1 MAEKNSR
8 IIPIQWVQTIKEDET
23 YEFNPDPNVYSTEKN
38 ISSTSVITLQSTVI
52 DGIDTTNRFLYN
64 RAGTAV
70 LSWES
75 LNLTDQY
82 GVGSIDWGGRVLVST
97 GGNRVLNW
105 QNDLNLISPVYYTS
119 EIVDITQNIFSATS
133 SYAGKTI
140 QGSSSAALYN
150 VVAYDKDTF
159 TWNPVSTKS
168 TQATYVLG
176 IWLPGNLVLL
186 EGELV
191 VHDDYGTFGPYI
203 AGHIGGAPIYLQSD
217 GVGVMDCTPPTVPPN
232 IVRVLGYTYYKNT
245 TSGGDWIMK
254 FSPQDYISSPTIPA
268 SASYATSASYALTA
282 QTLLGSVTSASYAQ
296 TASYVQTAQTASF
309 FSGTVVSA
317 SYAQTASFV
326 QNAQTSSYLSNLES
340 ELNNVLIFNLFIS

>member
-1 MAEKNSR
+1 MAEQISR
-8 IIPIQWVQTIKEDET
+8 IVPIQWVQTIKEDGT
-23 YEFNPDPNVYSTEKN
+23 YEFSPDPNVYSTQKN
-38 ISSTSVITLQSTVI
+38 VPSTNKIDLQSTVI

-64 RAGTAV
+64 SAGTAV

-82 GVGSIDWGGRVLVST
+82 GVGSVDWGGRVLIST

-119 EIVDITQNIFSATS
+119 EIVNITQNIFSATS

-159 TWNPVSTKS
+159 TWNPVATKS

-254 FSPQDYISSPTIPA
+254 FSPQDYVSSTTTPA
-268 SASYATSASYALTA
+268 SASYATSASYA
-282 QTLLGSVTSASYAQ
+282 QTASYVQNAQ
-296 TASYVQTAQTASF
+296 TASYVLNA
-309 FSGTVVSA
+309 VSA
-317 SYAQTASFV
+317 SYAATA
-326 QNAQTSSYLSNLES
+326 SYLSTPPPGNSLY
-340 ELNNVLIFNLFIS
+340 LFYNY

>member
-1 MAEKNSR
+1 MAEKISR
-8 IIPIQWVQTIKEDET
+8 KIPIQWVQTIKDDGS
-23 YEFNPDPNVYSTEKN
+23 YEFNPDPNVYSTQKN
-38 ISSTSVITLQSTVI
+38 IPSTNKIDLQSTVI

-64 RAGTAV
+64 SAGTAV

-82 GVGSIDWGGRVLVST
+82 GVGSVDWGGRVLVST
-97 GGNRVLNW
+97 GTNRVLNW
-105 QNDLNLISPVYYTS
+105 QNDLYLTSPIYYTS
-119 EIVDITQNIFSATS
+119 KILNTTQNIFSSTS

-159 TWNPVSTKS
+159 TWNPVATKS

-254 FSPQDYISSPTIPA
+254 FSPQDYVSSTTTPA

-296 TASYVQTAQTASF
+296 TASYVQNAQTAS
-309 FSGTVVSA
+309 
-317 SYAQTASFV
+317 YV
-326 QNAQTSSYLSNLES
+326 QNAISSSFALTASYLN
-340 ELNNVLIFNLFIS
+340 ELQVLPGNSLYLFYNY

>member
-1 MAEKNSR
+1 MAEKISR
-8 IIPIQWVQTIKEDET
+8 KTLIQWTQTTNPDGT
-23 YEFNPDPNVYSTEKN
+23 FEFNPDPNTYSTQKTVP
-38 ISSTSVITLQSTVI
+38 STVKIDLQSTVI

-64 RAGTAV
+64 SAGTTV

-75 LNLTDQY
+75 LNLTDQN
-82 GVGSIDWGGRVLVST
+82 GVGSVDWGGRVLVST
-97 GGNRVLNW
+97 GTNRVLNW
-105 QNDLNLISPVYYTS
+105 QDDLYLTSPVYYTS
-119 EIVDITQNIFSATS
+119 KIVNITQNLFSATS

-159 TWNPVSTKS
+159 TWNPVATKS
-168 TQATYVLG
+168 TQATYILG

-217 GVGVMDCTPPTVPPN
+217 GVGVMDCTPPTISPN

-254 FSPQDYISSPTIPA
+254 FSPQDYVSSPTIPA

-282 QTLLGSVTSASYAQ
+282 QTLLGSVASASYSTSASFALTASYVQNAISSSFASTASFVQISQ
-296 TASYVQTAQTASF
+296 TASYVET
-309 FSGTVVSA
+309 
-317 SYAQTASFV
+317 
-326 QNAQTSSYLSNLES
+326 AQTSSY
-340 ELNNVLIFNLFIS
+340 IDGGTF

>member
-1 MAEKNSR
+1 MAEKISR
-8 IIPIQWVQTIKEDET
+8 KALIRWVQTTNPDGT
-23 YEFNPDPNVYSTEKN
+23 PEFIPDPNIYSTQK
-38 ISSTSVITLQSTVI
+38 TVPSTVKI
-52 DGIDTTNRFLYN
+52 DVQGTNIQSINFDSTNRILYN
-64 RAGTAV
+64 SAGTAV

-75 LNLTDQY
+75 LNLTDQN
-82 GVGSIDWGGRVLVST
+82 GAGSVDWGGRVLVST
-97 GGNRVLNW
+97 GANRVLNW
-105 QNDLNLISPVYYTS
+105 QDDLYLTSPIYYTS
-119 EIVDITQNIFSATS
+119 KILNITQNIFSSTS

-159 TWNPVSTKS
+159 TWNPVATKS

-254 FSPQDYISSPTIPA
+254 FSPQDYVSSTTTPA

-296 TASYVQTAQTASF
+296 TASYVQNAQTAS
-309 FSGTVVSA
+309 
-317 SYAQTASFV
+317 YV
-326 QNAQTSSYLSNLES
+326 QNAISSSFALTASYLN
-340 ELNNVLIFNLFIS
+340 ELQVLPGNSLYLFYNY